1 MIARFQATGAA
12 YERKNFRWL
21 FRTPRHHAE
30 RTRKPAPGKNSVT
43 RANSEVA
50 LLSAEPGRDDRG
62 ERTGGE
68 HPDQHD
74 HGGAAGKEAEGRIGQ
89 MRGLRVFAQA
99 SQARVY
105 GNEGS
110 RKDSFAEK
118 ILKKVGNAKR
128 RVERIGDV
136 GKSEVVSEGALPDEP
151 DETAQQDSGSDEE
164 SRARRRGGDRVRTG

>member
-1 MIARFQATGAA
+1 
-12 YERKNFRWL
+12 
-21 FRTPRHHAE
+21 
-30 RTRKPAPGKNSVT
+30 
-43 RANSEVA
+43 
-50 LLSAEPGRDDRG
+50 
-62 ERTGGE
+62 
-68 HPDQHD
+68 
-74 HGGAAGKEAEGRIGQ
+74 